1 MTQSYYGSY
10 SAFTNF
16 LITIFSAH
24 TNVNSFDIGEVDDY
38 SVTGEDDYPRVFLEL
53 PIISEFDSN
62 SLVWNCAFTV
72 TKQTLLERDDEQAK
86 INECWDIATDI
97 MEALK
102 DPVSVGYTAFS
113 YNYLVNDNFN
123 FTTLTRFKD
132 DFTAGVRVELSI
144 RQKNPVNLCDLKD
157 SFNFIVPPEP
167 PLCDFN
173 LPINQINYNQVYCSS
188 TNGTLSTDGWYVQ
201 TNTTNNCELLFR
213 VYYQWLTT
221 IPNSP
226 QETTELY
233 CYINGELLS
242 IDVNSN
248 YFDFYAGNDDQIIFE
263 LYTNSEE
270 NVQVQFYSMNAY
282 PINVFNPP
290 VSLLMD
296 TTLKLNDFTC

>member
-157 SFNFIVPPEP
+157 SFNFLIPPP
-167 PLCDFN
+167 PSVCDFILPLTQFESVFAASYCVSDVGPIETDPMYIDTN
-173 LPINQINYNQVYCSS
+173 EGFECPLLFRFYFNFETVKGTKTEIYYYLDGVQNFIDINAPYFEVTMYGNQQFSIGMSTESGLNIISRFYNVYVPELDISLPIN
-188 TNGTLSTDGWYVQ
+188 T
-201 TNTTNNCELLFR
+201 R
-213 VYYQWLTT
+213 
-221 IPNSP
+221 
-226 QETTELY
+226 
-233 CYINGELLS
+233 
-242 IDVNSN
+242 
-248 YFDFYAGNDDQIIFE
+248 
-263 LYTNSEE
+263 
-270 NVQVQFYSMNAY
+270 
-282 PINVFNPP
+282 
-290 VSLLMD
+290 
-296 TTLKLNDFTC
+296 LKLNDQSC